1 MNYLSTRDL
10 YKLLSFEFDITQVSM
25 REHCGATVSLWQRDS
40 PIDEIA
46 PRIDEGLAELFDKDY
61 KEIRNIKMYQ
71 RHQKTVDDVNPKA
84 VTHAREKMH
93 LNMRELAD
101 ITGLR
106 ASDISKIESGTR
118 SIPNWESY
126 QRLKKVLRNDLL
138 WSSSRFK
145 TKPKKGKKVKQ
156 FMTFKNIATRGSK
169 VCWETGRRIVI

>member
-1 MNYLSTRDL
+1 MDIRTSEL
-10 YKLLSFEFDITQVSM
+10 YRLLSFEFGITQVSM
-25 REHCGATVSLWQRDS
+25 REHCGATVSLWLRDS
-40 PIDEIA
+40 PIDDIA
-46 PRIDEGLAELFDKDY
+46 PRIDEGLTDLFGKDY

-84 VTHAREKMH
+84 VTNAREDVH

-106 ASDISKIESGTR
+106 ADDISKIESGAR
-118 SIPNWESY
+118 SIPNWKNY

-138 WSSSRFK
+138 RSSSRFK
-145 TKPKKGKKVKQ
+145 AKPKKGKKTKQ

-169 VCWETGRRIVI
+169 VCLETGRRIVI

>member
-1 MNYLSTRDL
+1 MDIRTSEL
-10 YKLLSFEFDITQVSM
+10 YRLLSFEFGITQVRM
-25 REHCGATVSLWQRDS
+25 REHCGATVSLGLRDS
-40 PIDEIA
+40 PIDDIA
-46 PRIDEGLAELFDKDY
+46 PRIDEGLSDLFGKDY

-84 VTHAREKMH
+84 VTYAREKMH
-93 LNMRELAD
+93 LNMRELGD

-106 ASDISKIESGTR
+106 ASDVSKIESGAR
-118 SIPNWESY
+118 NIPNWPNY

-145 TKPKKGKKVKQ
+145 PKPKKGKKVKQ

-169 VCWETGRRIVI
+169 LSWEMGHKVVY